1 MQMMTASDTW
11 QAVAC
16 PSSTSRFVSRG
27 GMSDYE
33 ITSADMLTK
42 RTSEIRYNEV
52 GPSFFKTSVMYS
64 NAGTWR
70 KTGLCENHLFLNNWP
85 NSGI

>member
-1 MQMMTASDTW
+1 MSYVSGMMMGASSGPVFGGVVYSVVTPTKQRGMSQMQMMTASDTW

-42 RTSEIRYNEV
+42 RTSEIR
-52 GPSFFKTSVMYS
+52 
-64 NAGTWR
+64 
-70 KTGLCENHLFLNNWP
+70 
-85 NSGI
+85 